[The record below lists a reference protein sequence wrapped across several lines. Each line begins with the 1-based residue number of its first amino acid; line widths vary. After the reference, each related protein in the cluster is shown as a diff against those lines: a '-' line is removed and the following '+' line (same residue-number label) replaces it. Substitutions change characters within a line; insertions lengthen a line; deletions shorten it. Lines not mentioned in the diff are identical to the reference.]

1 MNMMKTK
8 TGKHKISRLSSYGI
22 MGFCMAD
29 AAVVISNGD
38 YGWKH
43 MKAGKPGQVYIDLL
57 GNRDE
62 QIVIGEDGWADFT
75 CNGNSVSVWIPMEN

>member
-1 MNMMKTK
+1 MRNNYEEYDHAE
-8 TGKHKISRLSSYGI
+8 GG
-22 MGFCMAD
+22 
-29 AAVVISNGD
+29 AAVVMSNGD

-43 MKAGKPGQVYIDLL
+43 MKAGFPGQVYIDLL

-75 CNGNSVSVWIPMEN
+75 CNGNSVSVWIPMES